1 MSGRCFPTT
10 SSCAR
15 HRGFVLTAYITPPC
29 KWIRLHEEQPR
40 ARCSSWFVTRITA
53 SYPSNPSKQSQ
64 KRHMARQMWVSLRF
78 ITVTHDAAHLTRS
91 HGRKKKKECLFD
103 SGSSFVLC
111 VKKKKKFW
119 NLWSKV
125 KRGPSKR
132 GINSCSSTHQL
143 HSQIGVTDTERLV
156 WMSVGKHWALE
167 GMWITNENDFLVG
180 VSWEIQLVHSTAPAS
195 SGELRLV
202 GYGSR
207 PGKRPLTPLPG
218 DVYQPGLGSSHWVDL
233 PLPAGSLTPSLSI
246 TGGQLNSESRYKTSQ
261 KSPLALGGS
270 RAVF

>member
-1 MSGRCFPTT
+1 M
-10 SSCAR
+10 
-15 HRGFVLTAYITPPC
+15 
-29 KWIRLHEEQPR
+29 
-40 ARCSSWFVTRITA
+40 
-53 SYPSNPSKQSQ
+53 
-64 KRHMARQMWVSLRF
+64 
-78 ITVTHDAAHLTRS
+78 
-91 HGRKKKKECLFD
+91 
-103 SGSSFVLC
+103 
-111 VKKKKKFW
+111 
-119 NLWSKV
+119 
-125 KRGPSKR
+125 
-132 GINSCSSTHQL
+132 
-143 HSQIGVTDTERLV
+143 
-156 WMSVGKHWALE
+156 
-167 GMWITNENDFLVG
+167 G